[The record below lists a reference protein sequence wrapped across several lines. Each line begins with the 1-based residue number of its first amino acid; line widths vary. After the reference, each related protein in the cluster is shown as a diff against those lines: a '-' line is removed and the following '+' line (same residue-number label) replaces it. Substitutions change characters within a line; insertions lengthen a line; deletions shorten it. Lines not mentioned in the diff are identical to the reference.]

1 MNPESMNLSESSGC
15 LLLLSASFD
24 AHGESV
30 DAVQDR
36 TRRRPHVTILGD
48 PKAKYSAY

>member
-36 TRRRPHVTILGD
+36 TRRPHMTILGD
-48 PKAKYSAY
+48 PKAKYFAY